1 MVEATCIYSITS
13 SAVARNASAMV
24 NPIVFGGLEVDN
36 QFEFGGLLHGQV
48 RKFCVPKLND
58 AAGIDAEL
66 AISIHDIRPV
76 AHQTAGLDVVTLHIT
91 SLAACGI
98 LPLEQLDAP
107 SVQERDGRE
116 VKVNS
121 MSRRKNDADL

>member
-1 MVEATCIYSITS
+1 
-13 SAVARNASAMV
+13 MV
-24 NPIVFGGLEVDN
+24 NPIALAVLRLITSSNLVDCST
-36 QFEFGGLLHGQV
+36 GKSV
-48 RKFCVPKLND
+48 ICAPKLND

-121 MSRRKNDADL
+121 VSPRKDDADL